1 MSEVINIFTDAS
13 VKHFKDLGITVGCP
27 GYNVFFGNTMFRPTY
42 YYYILDST
50 NNESEITA
58 ILEAL
63 KYVYEN
69 PTYFVNAERI
79 NIFSDSKIS
88 IYGLREWYK
97 KWITNIRNGEMYSSS
112 GKPVA
117 NQRFFLF
124 TMAYTTL
131 INKPV
136 NFYHVNGHID
146 LWNKNSINKF
156 INTFMRENQ
165 CNRDL
170 SRYEIDFLVDGNNLV
185 DEITGA
191 VDSYEREN
199 LVHGYLKQN
208 NTISIVDIPKIV
220 QSIDFNLYNKLIR
233 DYRNIQL
240 F

>member
-1 MSEVINIFTDAS
+1 MSNSLNIFTDAS

-27 GYNVFFGNTMFRPTY
+27 GFTIFVDNTMLLPVDYHF
-42 YYYILDST
+42 ILDST

-58 ILEAL
+58 ILDAL
-63 KYVYEN
+63 KTVYEKGI
-69 PTYFVNAERI
+69 YFTDIERI
-79 NIFSDSKIS
+79 NVFSDSKIS

-97 KWITNIRNGEMYSSS
+97 KWITNIRDGEMYSSS

-124 TMAYTTL
+124 IMACVTL

-156 INTFMRENQ
+156 INTFIKENQ
-165 CNRDL
+165 CNRNL
-170 SRYEIDFLVDGNNLV
+170 SKDEIDFLVDGNNLV
-185 DEITGA
+185 DEITGV
-191 VDSYEREN
+191 VDSYNRDN
-199 LVHGYLKQN
+199 LTYGYFRQN
-208 NTISIVDIPKIV
+208 NISIVDIPAMV
-220 QSIDFNLYNKLIR
+220 QSIDFNLYNKLIG